1 MYYAPSYFLHQW
13 LTTYLTLNILNNWN
27 TYKLTVCSSF
37 KKKARDKI
45 KHHFMSFDYKILNLG
60 LN

>member
-1 MYYAPSYFLHQW
+1 MYYVPYFLPLW
-13 LTTYLTLNILNNWN
+13 LATYLTLNILNNWN
-27 TYKLTVCSSF
+27 TFKLTICSSF
-37 KKKARDKI
+37 KKKARDRI